1 MCATCG
7 CGKSKDKHGMK
18 TLAAANNKFSKTK
31 KLKKQAAIAISKKSS
46 MNRKKGM

>member
-7 CGKSKDKHGMK
+7 CMKPKDKHGMK
-18 TLAAANNKFSKTK
+18 TLQAANKKFAIK
-31 KLKKQAAIAISKKSS
+31 KSSPMKSKKTS